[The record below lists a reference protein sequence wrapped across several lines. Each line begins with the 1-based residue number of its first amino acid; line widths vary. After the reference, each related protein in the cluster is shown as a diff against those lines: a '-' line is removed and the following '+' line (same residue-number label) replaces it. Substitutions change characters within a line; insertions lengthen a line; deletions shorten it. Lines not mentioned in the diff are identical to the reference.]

1 MRILDLSAVSLAGQD
16 GPTLTYRGTRGERVT
31 LSVLEHDLI
40 RVRHEPDGAPRLE
53 RTWLI
58 VDTDGDTPR
67 EGRLR
72 DDLSPFSL
80 PAYTFAQD
88 GPVHHL
94 HTERLHLTI
103 HTDRLALEWA
113 DGADRRF
120 AADLA
125 MHAYAYDARGQ
136 AVWHYLE
143 RATTEHYYGFGEKA
157 GPLDKHG
164 QRLRMLNLNAF
175 YYDAETSDPLYKH
188 WPFYITYVP
197 ELDIAYG
204 LLYDNLATSVFDLG
218 REINGLW
225 GPHRYYQADGGDL
238 DYTLIYGPT
247 IPEVLAKFARLTG
260 KPCLP
265 PRWTL
270 GYWGSTMRYTE
281 APDAH
286 DQLRRFIALCQQHD
300 IPCDGFHLSSGYTTD
315 DQGRRHVFQWNR
327 AKLPDPAAMVADF
340 HAAGMHLSANIKPY
354 LLRSNPG
361 YAEVAA
367 RQGFIQ
373 DADGSG
379 PEPVQSWSGGIYQ
392 TEDAAYVDFTSA
404 AGFDWWAEKATEA
417 LLDYG
422 IDALWNDNN
431 EFEVADDEARCDGFG
446 EPLPAGLTRPLHTLL
461 MGRSSFEAARRHH
474 PNQRPYVVT
483 RAGVPGVQRYAQT
496 WSGDNVASWHTLRWN
511 QPMGLGLSLSGF
523 PNTGHDVGGFCGDPP
538 EPELFLR
545 WVQVGIFTPRF
556 TIHSIGLG
564 GQATEPWMYP
574 ELLPLV
580 REAIRLRYRLI
591 PYLYSL
597 LFASTQTGQP
607 IMRPLVY
614 AFPHDPRCRT
624 ELFDFLLGPSL
635 LIAPVLDPDVRAR
648 EVYLPAGTDW
658 CDFHTGAWHAG
669 GQVIEAAAPL
679 ERIPLF
685 VAAGGLI
692 PTGKVMRHTGA
703 ELDDVREVLAF
714 PHPEYGSAPS
724 SPWSRMTE
732 SALSLT
738 TRKWT
743 YTCRR
748 RRT

>member
-1 MRILDLSAVSLAGQD
+1 MRILDLSEVSLAGQD
-16 GPTLTYRGTRGERVT
+16 GPTLTYRGARGERVT

-40 RVRHEPDGAPRLE
+40 RVRHEPDGAPRLD

-58 VDTDGDTPR
+58 VGPDGDTPR

-72 DDLSPFSL
+72 ADLSPFSL

-218 REINGLW
+218 REVNGLW

-327 AKLPDPAAMVADF
+327 AKLPDPAAMIADF

-431 EFEVADDEARCDGFG
+431 EFEVANDEARCDGFG

-474 PNQRPYVVT
+474 PDSAALRRDARRGTRRPALRPDLVRGQRRLLAHPALESADGPRPEPLRLPQHRARRGRLLRRSAGAGAVPALGT
-483 RAGVPGVQRYAQT
+483 GWHLLSALHDPLDRAGRASHRTVDVPGTAAPRP
-496 WSGDNVASWHTLRWN
+496 G
-511 QPMGLGLSLSGF
+511 
-523 PNTGHDVGGFCGDPP
+523 GDP
-538 EPELFLR
+538 
-545 WVQVGIFTPRF
+545 
-556 TIHSIGLG
+556 
-564 GQATEPWMYP
+564 A
-574 ELLPLV
+574 
-580 REAIRLRYRLI
+580 A
-591 PYLYSL
+591 
-597 LFASTQTGQP
+597 
-607 IMRPLVY
+607 
-614 AFPHDPRCRT
+614 
-624 ELFDFLLGPSL
+624 
-635 LIAPVLDPDVRAR
+635 
-648 EVYLPAGTDW
+648 LPADPVPLQPAVRLHP
-658 CDFHTGAWHAG
+658 DRPADHA
-669 GQVIEAAAPL
+669 P
-679 ERIPLF
+679 
-685 VAAGGLI
+685 AGLRL
-692 PTGKVMRHTGA
+692 PA
-703 ELDDVREVLAF
+703 
-714 PHPEYGSAPS
+714 
-724 SPWSRMTE
+724 
-732 SALSLT
+732 
-738 TRKWT
+738 
-743 YTCRR
+743 
-748 RRT
+748 